1 MSTEIIVELTGKTRD
16 GAPLKSTQAVVHPE
30 GQMQLTGMGVAI
42 LLERLTGLS
51 GEPVAAGLYFPSQLL
66 SAKDYMA
73 RLKAMGAEVRELDGK
88 R

>member
-1 MSTEIIVELTGKTRD
+1 M
-16 GAPLKSTQAVVHPE
+16 P
-30 GQMQLTGMGVAI
+30 LTGMGVAI

-51 GEPVAAGLYFPSQLL
+51 GEPFAAGLYFPSQLL